1 MKIVVFGST
10 GRVGS
15 SFTAKAAA
23 AGHQVVAFARRADM
37 VKVEGVHP
45 FQGDVRD
52 HDAVRT
58 ALSQGCDA
66 VVCCIGEAGLKPS
79 TIVTDAF
86 TSIID
91 AMTGLGL
98 KRFLAVSG
106 SAEMKQMTMA
116 GKIYTAILKRT
127 PVGHAIRDHDG
138 GLKVVQQSSLE
149 WTLAGCNYLSDGPE
163 RGTGIGSHSS
173 FLAGSRRSTLQMSPR
188 FYSKRQ
194 KFPPFEMRSLESGIN
209 PHSATRT
216 CP

>member
-1 MKIVVFGST
+1 MNIVVFGST

-15 SFTAKAAA
+15 SFTAKAAT
-23 AGHQVVAFARRADM
+23 AGHQVVAFARRIDM
-37 VKVEGVHP
+37 VKVEGVHR

-52 HDAVRT
+52 RDAVRT

-86 TSIID
+86 TSIVGV
-91 AMTGLGL
+91 MTNLGI

-106 SAEMKQMTMA
+106 SAEMKQMTVA
-116 GKIYTAILKRT
+116 GKIYTSILQQT

-149 WTLAGCNYLSDGPE
+149 WTIAGCNYLSDGPE
-163 RGTGIGSHSS
+163 LGRYKTSLIFPGGFKKIHPADVAAFLLKETEVPTFRNAVVGIW
-173 FLAGSRRSTLQMSPR
+173 
-188 FYSKRQ
+188 Y
-194 KFPPFEMRSLESGIN
+194 
-209 PHSATRT
+209 
-216 CP
+216 

>member
-37 VKVEGVHP
+37 VKVEGVHL

-58 ALSQGCDA
+58 ALSQRCDA

-138 GLKVVQQSSLE
+138 GLKVLQQSSLE

-163 RGTGIGSHSS
+163 RGRYRISLVFPGGFKKIHPADVAAFLLKETEVPTFRNAVVGIW
-173 FLAGSRRSTLQMSPR
+173 
-188 FYSKRQ
+188 Y
-194 KFPPFEMRSLESGIN
+194 
-209 PHSATRT
+209 
-216 CP
+216 